1 MTYLRHYQTTG
12 AVCDLFAS
20 HHYKT
25 TGAICDLS
33 ESLPNDELFV
43 IYLHRYQTTGA
54 VCDLSASVP
63 DDWSR
68 L

>member
-1 MTYLRHYQTTG
+1 MTYLRHCQMTG
-12 AVCDLFAS
+12 AICDLFAS

-25 TGAICDLS
+25 TGAVCDLS
-33 ESLPNDELFV
+33 ESLPNDQLFV

-54 VCDLSASVP
+54 VCDLSALVP